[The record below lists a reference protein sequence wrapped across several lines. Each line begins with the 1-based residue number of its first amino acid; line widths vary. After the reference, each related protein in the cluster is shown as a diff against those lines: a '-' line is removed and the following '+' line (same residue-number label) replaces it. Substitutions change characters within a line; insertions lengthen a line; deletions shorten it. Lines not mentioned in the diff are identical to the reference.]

1 MVFWLCLLVVF
12 LFWFFFLK
20 KWNDA
25 FKLREISVEG
35 LDTRL
40 LHATLFRGNPGCAF
54 KTHLIQPINA
64 FLVVAKL
71 KKSLC

>member
-1 MVFWLCLLVVF
+1 MAVFVGCVSVLC
-12 LFWFFFLK
+12 FFSFLK

-35 LDTRL
+35 LDARL
-40 LHATLFRGNPGCAF
+40 LHATVFRGNPGCAF